1 MYVEKAPT
9 VPEMLAK
16 LDASKALGALVR
28 FSGVG
33 PSQSGYLHWDKV
45 RHLEPPEGLTRDEW
59 WLSIK
64 LSRRPLMRKLP
75 MTDASGE
82 AFVYVM
88 SDEVLRLLHYVDQR
102 CSGEIAI
109 PEVVTEDGQA
119 RQHYLVNSLMEE
131 AIRSSQLE
139 GAITTRRVAKELIRS
154 GREPKDRSERMILNN
169 YRALQFMRDDIGD
182 QLTPDLV
189 LELQRI
195 LTEGTLDNPGSA
207 GRLQTKDDVR
217 VAVIDTVDD
226 TVIHSPPPADQLP
239 ERLEAMCAFANASDD
254 DDGFIHPVI
263 KAILL
268 HFWLAYDHPF
278 EDGNGRTARAIF
290 YWAMRKQGYW
300 LAEFL
305 SISKILRQAPAKY
318 SKAYV
323 LTETDEGDTTYFI
336 LYQLEVIKRAVEELD
351 KYLQKKVKEIRQVER
366 LLKRSEDFNHRQLA
380 LLSDALRNTDR
391 LYTFVSHATSHN
403 VTHETSRRDLMAL
416 WKAGFLHRTRARQR
430 YVFYPQQDLADRLG
444 ELNAVAP

>member
-9 VPEMLAK
+9 VPEMLTK

-33 PSQSGYLHWDKV
+33 PSQLGYLHWDKV

-64 LSRRPLMRKLP
+64 LSRGPLMRKLP
-75 MTDASGE
+75 MTDASGQ

-217 VAVIDTVDD
+217 VAVIDTLDD

-254 DDGFIHPVI
+254 DGFVHPVI

-305 SISKILRQAPAKY
+305 SISRILRQAPAKY

-323 LTETDEGDTTYFI
+323 LTETDDGDTTYFI

-391 LYTFVSHATSHN
+391 LYTFGSHAASHN

-416 WKAGFLHRTRARQR
+416 WKAGFLHRTRARKR